1 LKTSPRT
8 PTMQEMLHNLDTAF
22 PIPHPPPSDGS
33 VGPGFQ
39 IMIDEIKV
47 EGRMRW
53 DPRSNMILGLCREH
67 SAEFELNFLGVE
79 QAEALHAGLA
89 KNTVHLAS
97 EATVAAISSFSN
109 VPTRNVAH
117 PFIIAPT
124 CKRESTND
132 QRILLEAARDAAN
145 AKAAH
150 IGGRPYCIS
159 SDGDNRRRNAT
170 IFFTFDREV
179 DRDGPLFQKLG
190 HLPLFDYHCGL
201 DDLTG
206 NIDIKHILKRLRN
219 TLIRLL
225 ASTID
230 GVVLLRELIKQ
241 HLLRDSRHSAQHIDK
256 LLNPNDR
263 QNVKLMYDLMS
274 AIAVLP
280 EAKEADT
287 PTFKNTRRILRLL
300 GCLYRHILE
309 AYTNIK
315 LSLHDQLVHISAAMH
330 LMLALYNKEAGRFVP
345 SQTYFDFMTAGK
357 NLFFCVAKTQ
367 IDDPDGQFWIISPG
381 SDPLEK
387 TFGQV
392 RTITGSDSNADM
404 SQLGNRLSA
413 AAECDNILAE
423 HPEWAR
429 DARRL
434 RLPVWQDT
442 EGDVSAKIDHI
453 TPRSWLGDVHV
464 KNVSIRTTW
473 MNGRGNAE
481 DELISALLEPPFE
494 PMVTTGG
501 YSIFCPFGNDNIVL
515 INPPVAGERNEGA
528 DESDIGQTIDLNA
541 VTVLQDTLAA
551 TDSDTRFL
559 PDMDDM
565 AQEVVADLD
574 SPALKVH
581 DPYLTIPGLTTK
593 KQHKATILRIYSSQF
608 SVAESRDR
616 LKRVRG
622 FSRHGDVVSQS
633 SDANDAIPGEP
644 MVLVQD
650 PSAILV
656 RSNGF
661 VWLAVVSIS
670 GFTCGTKHLE
680 TLPKR
685 LLNEPNVRA
694 RVQIMELI
702 PTKNL
707 PRADSEE
714 GEWEWSGKF
723 IAVSGIS
730 KLCEVDGSL
739 IQLLDP
745 AVLPATNSSKNSTT
759 TYHFKSV
766 ELVAITASMEM
777 RTRSTKKLP
786 EILFGSTFPYRT
798 SGGFACFVCNREGS
812 SLLQEEGLCTL
823 CPGASLSVKSAHK
836 LVEHMAIHIL
846 FDRTP
851 PIERGARPCGFC
863 LSTNSFCSIVLV
875 KSKGGDGAI
884 RIDMAKSRCP
894 NLANLGLAT
903 AAKSS
908 ERSPCTN
915 GPVQCPISPCAEFEW
930 KYNLKAHISTVH
942 PTATLSRYRSHYE
955 LAEGEEIALRTISTT
970 KKRKSSKKK
979 ISFRISE
986 DHSTEAAL

>member
-1 LKTSPRT
+1 
-8 PTMQEMLHNLDTAF
+8 
-22 PIPHPPPSDGS
+22 
-33 VGPGFQ
+33 
-39 IMIDEIKV
+39 MIDEIKV

-53 DPRSNMILGLCREH
+53 DPRTNMILGLCREH

-79 QAEALHAGLA
+79 QAEALHAALA

-97 EATVAAISSFSN
+97 EATVAAITSFSD
-109 VPTRNVAH
+109 VPIRNVAH
-117 PFIIAPT
+117 PFIVAPT

-132 QRILLEAARDAAN
+132 QRILLEAACDAAN
-145 AKAAH
+145 AKAEH
-150 IGGRPYCIS
+150 IGGRLYCMS

-190 HLPLFDYHCGL
+190 DLPLFDYHCGL
-201 DDLTG
+201 GDLTG

-230 GVVLLRELIKQ
+230 GVVFLRELIKQ

-280 EAKEADT
+280 EAKETDT
-287 PTFKNTRRILRLL
+287 PTFKNTRRILRLP
-300 GCLYRHILE
+300 

-315 LSLHDQLVHISAAMH
+315 LSLHEQLVHISAAMH
-330 LMLALYNKEAGRFVP
+330 LMLALYTKEAGRFVP

-367 IDDPDGQFWIISPG
+367 IDDPDGQFWIILPG

-392 RTITGSDSNADM
+392 RTITGSDSNADV

-413 AAECDNILAE
+413 AVECDNILAE
-423 HPEWAR
+423 HPEWAS
-429 DARRL
+429 DPRRI
-434 RLPVWQDT
+434 RLPVWQDV

-464 KNVSIRTTW
+464 NDVSVRTTW
-473 MNGRGNAE
+473 MNGRGIAE
-481 DELISALLEPPFE
+481 DELRAALLEPPFE
-494 PMVTTGG
+494 SMVTTGG
-501 YSIFCPFGNDNIVL
+501 YSIFCPFGNNNIVL
-515 INPPVAGERNEGA
+515 INPPVAGERNEDV
-528 DESDIGQTIDLNA
+528 DESDIGQAIDLTA
-541 VTVLQDTLAA
+541 VTALAA

-565 AQEVVADLD
+565 AQEVLADLD
-574 SPALKVH
+574 SPALKAH
-581 DPYLTIPGLTTK
+581 DAYLTIPGSTTK
-593 KQHKATILRIYSSQF
+593 KQHKATILRIYSSRF

-622 FSRHGDVVSQS
+622 FSRHGDAVSTVSQP
-633 SDANDAIPGEP
+633 SDANEAIPGEP

-650 PSAILV
+650 PAAILV

-694 RVQIMELI
+694 RVQIMELV
-702 PTKNL
+702 PTKKS

-714 GEWEWSGKF
+714 G
-723 IAVSGIS
+723 
-730 KLCEVDGSL
+730 D
-739 IQLLDP
+739 
-745 AVLPATNSSKNSTT
+745 
-759 TYHFKSV
+759 
-766 ELVAITASMEM
+766 
-777 RTRSTKKLP
+777 
-786 EILFGSTFPYRT
+786 
-798 SGGFACFVCNREGS
+798 
-812 SLLQEEGLCTL
+812 
-823 CPGASLSVKSAHK
+823 
-836 LVEHMAIHIL
+836 
-846 FDRTP
+846 
-851 PIERGARPCGFC
+851 
-863 LSTNSFCSIVLV
+863 
-875 KSKGGDGAI
+875 
-884 RIDMAKSRCP
+884 
-894 NLANLGLAT
+894 
-903 AAKSS
+903 
-908 ERSPCTN
+908 
-915 GPVQCPISPCAEFEW
+915 
-930 KYNLKAHISTVH
+930 
-942 PTATLSRYRSHYE
+942 
-955 LAEGEEIALRTISTT
+955 
-970 KKRKSSKKK
+970 
-979 ISFRISE
+979 
-986 DHSTEAAL
+986 

>member
-1 LKTSPRT
+1 
-8 PTMQEMLHNLDTAF
+8 MQEMLHNLDTAF

-53 DPRSNMILGLCREH
+53 DPRFKHDIGI
-67 SAEFELNFLGVE
+67 
-79 QAEALHAGLA
+79 AEALHAGLA

-170 IFFTFDREV
+170 IFLPSTARLTAMV
-179 DRDGPLFQKLG
+179 PCSRNLTS
-190 HLPLFDYHCGL
+190 PLFDYHCGL

-464 KNVSIRTTW
+464 KGVSIRTTW
-473 MNGRGNAE
+473 MNGRGIAE
-481 DELISALLEPPFE
+481 DELTALLEPPFE
-494 PMVTTGG
+494 SM
-501 YSIFCPFGNDNIVL
+501 L
-515 INPPVAGERNEGA
+515 
-528 DESDIGQTIDLNA
+528 IDLNA
-541 VTVLQDTLAA
+541 VTVPQDTLAA

-574 SPALKVH
+574 SPALKGH
-581 DPYLTIPGLTTK
+581 DAYLTIPDR
-593 KQHKATILRIYSSQF
+593 QPKAAQGNHTS
-608 SVAESRDR
+608 
-616 LKRVRG
+616 
-622 FSRHGDVVSQS
+622 
-633 SDANDAIPGEP
+633 
-644 MVLVQD
+644 
-650 PSAILV
+650 
-656 RSNGF
+656 
-661 VWLAVVSIS
+661 
-670 GFTCGTKHLE
+670 HL
-680 TLPKR
+680 
-685 LLNEPNVRA
+685 
-694 RVQIMELI
+694 
-702 PTKNL
+702 
-707 PRADSEE
+707 
-714 GEWEWSGKF
+714 F
-723 IAVSGIS
+723 
-730 KLCEVDGSL
+730 
-739 IQLLDP
+739 
-745 AVLPATNSSKNSTT
+745 
-759 TYHFKSV
+759 
-766 ELVAITASMEM
+766 
-777 RTRSTKKLP
+777 
-786 EILFGSTFPYRT
+786 
-798 SGGFACFVCNREGS
+798 
-812 SLLQEEGLCTL
+812 
-823 CPGASLSVKSAHK
+823 
-836 LVEHMAIHIL
+836 
-846 FDRTP
+846 
-851 PIERGARPCGFC
+851 
-863 LSTNSFCSIVLV
+863 
-875 KSKGGDGAI
+875 
-884 RIDMAKSRCP
+884 
-894 NLANLGLAT
+894 
-903 AAKSS
+903 
-908 ERSPCTN
+908 
-915 GPVQCPISPCAEFEW
+915 
-930 KYNLKAHISTVH
+930 
-942 PTATLSRYRSHYE
+942 
-955 LAEGEEIALRTISTT
+955 
-970 KKRKSSKKK
+970 
-979 ISFRISE
+979 
-986 DHSTEAAL
+986 